1 MKFGLAWAVAAGA
14 IGSGFQHG
22 YNSGVLNSPQEVMED
37 WTDESLGNPSDFVV
51 TIYWSTVVSIFCVGG
66 MIGGAMTG
74 IMSDR
79 FGRKGSL
86 VLNNFLVVLAA
97 ICVVSTKY
105 ADSVYL
111 LILGRF
117 IIGINAGL
125 NAGLGPTYLNE
136 IAPVSQRGAIGT
148 MYQLVITITILMAQV
163 LGTEKMLGTDN
174 LWPILLALIV
184 VPSMLQLVMF
194 MYAPES
200 PRYFLMRKQDDAKA
214 KSALKT
220 LTPKDQR
227 EKRFTEVKNDVED
240 AKNQPKVTLKEMFK
254 TARLRKPLYI
264 LAALMAAQ
272 QLSGI
277 NAVIFYSTKIFETG
291 KLSTSLAQLST
302 VSLGIINVLATI
314 ASIFLIDRMGRKPL
328 LIFAFVG
335 MIATT
340 CLLCVGLYFVEK
352 SRLISYA
359 CIAVVYLYIISFAV
373 GAGAI
378 PWLIGPELFNTAAR
392 PMAVSIGV
400 LVNWFFNFT
409 VGLTFLPIQ
418 LLIGPATFLIF
429 IICQILALIFILAKV
444 PETKGRPIEEIT
456 ALFE

>member
-22 YNSGVLNSPQEVMED
+22 YNTGVLNSPQVVMED
-37 WTDESLGNPSDFVV
+37 WTDESLDNPSDFVV
-51 TIYWSTVVSIFCVGG
+51 TMYWSTVVSIFCVGG

-74 IMSDR
+74 IMSNR

-86 VLNNFLVVLAA
+86 LLNNILVALAA
-97 ICVVSTKY
+97 ICMLSAKY

-163 LGTEKMLGTDN
+163 LGTEKLLGTDK
-174 LWPILLALIV
+174 LWPILLVLIV
-184 VPSMLQLVMF
+184 VPAILQEAMF
-194 MYAPES
+194 LYAPES
-200 PRYFLMRKQDDAKA
+200 PRYFLMRKQDDANA
-214 KSALKT
+214 KLALKK
-220 LTPKDQR
+220 LTPEDQR
-227 EKRFTEVKNDVED
+227 ETRFTEVKNDVED

-302 VSLGIINVLATI
+302 VGLGIINVLATI

-359 CIAVVYLYIISFAV
+359 CIAVVYLYIICFAV

-400 LVNWFFNFT
+400 LVNWFFNFI